1 MVRQAH
7 HDKKNIFD
15 QKFQKK
21 EVMSM
26 CPEFKHGICELAGIE
41 PDEIKCTSED
51 CCLSNE
57 WERCKVYISQFFL
70 ASEKEFLTAA

>member
-1 MVRQAH
+1 
-7 HDKKNIFD
+7 
-15 QKFQKK
+15 
-21 EVMSM
+21 M